1 MFSLRTLG
9 ALELRSTSG
18 EDLSAVLGGQKLVA
32 LLAFLAV
39 AKPRGLHRRDT
50 IVALLWPDLDQDRA
64 RAALRHTVYRL
75 RRSLGADAIINRGD
89 EDIGIDRKI
98 VQCDAATFE
107 DLLDAE
113 SAAEALELYRGDLLP
128 GFFVPGAT
136 EFERWLD
143 GERVRLRGRASSS
156 AWGHATACAGS
167 GRWEDAVRWG
177 KRATA
182 LAPDDEQLLRR
193 VLTLLAERGDIAG
206 ALREYETFARR
217 LQTEYEATPSAE
229 TTALVDRLKRRGL
242 APVNGGRSFT
252 PQDRQHTQDEARLT
266 RASSDE
272 RAVEPMAV
280 PSDVQPS
287 ESNARTAPVPDPRVR
302 TRRIVTRAA
311 LGTVVLAGVV
321 LGSLAV
327 RDRVAT
333 KPVAPTIAVLPF
345 DVRGSRELDYLGE
358 GMSDLL
364 SIGLDGVAGLRSA
377 DPRLVLTVAR
387 REGREIDARAARRV
401 AERVGAGLYV
411 TGSVVEASGRIA
423 LTGALHDRTGR
434 VRAVAQTRTA
444 EVARLFDLVDELSRQ
459 LMAGEVPEPNDL
471 VRLAARTS
479 TSVAALR
486 AFLDGERAI
495 RSGRH
500 AAALEAFQQAVTED
514 STFALA
520 YYRLGAA
527 GRWMT
532 EYALAS
538 AAAGK
543 AALYGSALP
552 SYARRLLTAQQAIH
566 RGAYAEAESLYRA
579 GIASRPGD
587 VDAWFGLGDLF
598 YHYNPLRGRSKGE
611 GADAFEHALAIDPE
625 DGQSRLH
632 LLELRVW
639 EGNARQV
646 DSLLPGLDEGS
657 DFALKWPFVQ
667 ALIVG
672 DTVVERRTAE
682 EFRQLNDRGLVRVV
696 IHSASA
702 FPSNLVAATRVLD
715 LLTEPTRS
723 NGWRAYGHH
732 LRAQVELARG
742 RWTAAR
748 ADLVAMGALEPA
760 AATEYGAVLSVA
772 PFLPVDRQ
780 ALVALRAA
788 LVGWD
793 AAPTPPSS
801 NSVFAM
807 HDGMHAPLRHYLL
820 GIVTERLGDTVA
832 AMRYADSLL
841 SAPLDTTR
849 AVLARNL
856 ARGIRARVIRRRG
869 DPAAALAELGQPWLD
884 PSTHSSHRSSI
895 FAHVAERYLR
905 AELLYETGQLAEAV
919 SAYGAVGD
927 YSVDGLMYSGPSHL
941 ARARIYVQL
950 GNRAKAREHLRR
962 FIEMWRDCDPALR
975 PMRDTAERQLATL
988 DRRS

>member
-1 MFSLRTLG
+1 MFSFRTLG
-9 ALELRSTSG
+9 ALELRASSG
-18 EDLSAVLGGQKLVA
+18 DDLSAVLGGQKLVA
-32 LLAFLAV
+32 LLAYLAV

-50 IVALLWPDLDQDRA
+50 VVGLLWPELGQERA

-75 RRSLGADAIINRGD
+75 RRSLGGDAIINRGD
-89 EDIGIDRKI
+89 EDIGIDPAVIR
-98 VQCDAATFE
+98 CDAATFE
-107 DLLDAE
+107 DLLDAGLV
-113 SAAEALELYRGDLLP
+113 AEALAVYGGDLLP
-128 GFFVPGAT
+128 GFFVPGAP

-143 GERVRLRGRASSS
+143 DERRRLRGRASSS
-156 AWGHATACAGS
+156 AWAHAAICAERGHS
-167 GRWEDAVRWG
+167 EDAVRWA
-177 KRATA
+177 KRATS

-193 VLTLLAERGDIAG
+193 ALTLLAERGDIAG
-206 ALREYETFARR
+206 ALREYDTFARR

-229 TTALVDRLKRRGL
+229 TTALVDRLRRRGPGQVGVARPATRDEGRL
-242 APVNGGRSFT
+242 TPVSAVGDDAPDTSSAAVAAQAPVIDAT
-252 PQDRQHTQDEARLT
+252 LVP
-266 RASSDE
+266 ASISDG
-272 RAVEPMAV
+272 
-280 PSDVQPS
+280 
-287 ESNARTAPVPDPRVR
+287 RVR
-302 TRRIVTRAA
+302 TRRIVSRAVVGA
-311 LGTVVLAGVV
+311 LALVGVV
-321 LGSLAV
+321 LGWRAV
-327 RDRVAT
+327 RDRTTTPRV
-333 KPVAPTIAVLPF
+333 PTIAVLPF
-345 DVRGSRELDYLGE
+345 DVRGNRELEYLGE

-377 DPRLVLTVAR
+377 DPRLVLTMAR
-387 REGREIDARAARRV
+387 REGRQIDAGTARRV

-411 TGSVVEASGRIA
+411 TGSVVEAGGRIA
-423 LTGALHDRTGR
+423 LTGTLHDHSGR

-444 EVARLFDLVDELSRQ
+444 EVTRLFDLVDELSRQ
-459 LMAGEVPEPNDL
+459 LMAGEASEPNDL

-532 EYALAS
+532 EYALAN
-538 AAAGK
+538 AAAEK
-543 AALYGSALP
+543 AARYGSALP

-587 VDAWFGLGDLF
+587 VDALFGLGDLF
-598 YHYNPLRGRSKGE
+598 YHYNALRGRSKGE
-611 GADAFEHALAIDPE
+611 GADAFERALVIDPE

-639 EGNARQV
+639 EGNARKV

-657 DFALKWPFVQ
+657 DFAVKWPFVQ

-672 DTVVERRTAE
+672 DTSVERRVGSE
-682 EFRQLNDRGLVRVV
+682 LGQLNDRALVRVV

-702 FPSNLVAATRVLD
+702 FPSNLPAATRVLD
-715 LLTEPTRS
+715 MLTEPTRS

-748 ADLVAMGALEPA
+748 ADLTAMGALEPA
-760 AATEYGAVLSVA
+760 AATEYGALLSVA
-772 PFLPVDRQ
+772 PFLPIDREG
-780 ALVALRAA
+780 LVALRAA
-788 LVGWD
+788 LTGWD

-807 HDGMHAPLRHYLL
+807 HDGMHAALRHYLL
-820 GIVTERLGDTVA
+820 GIVTERLADTA
-832 AMRYADSLL
+832 AALRYADSL
-841 SAPLDTTR
+841 AATPLDSTR
-849 AVLARNL
+849 SVLARNM

-884 PSTHSSHRSSI
+884 PRTHSSHRSSI
-895 FAHVAERYLR
+895 FAQVADRYLR
-905 AELLYETGQLAEAV
+905 AELLQEAKRSAEAI
-919 SAYGAVGD
+919 SAYGSVGD

-941 ARARIYVQL
+941 ARARIYAQM
-950 GNRAKAREHLRR
+950 GNRAKANEHLRR
-962 FIEMWRDCDPALR
+962 FLEMWRDCDPALR
-975 PMRDTAERQLATL
+975 PLRDAAERELASL
-988 DRRS
+988 GGQS